1 MTRVVRDLE
10 GRVVTSN
17 RRQAVDSYARPY
29 YHVHNSIR
37 SIATAL
43 ERWNPVFINRARQ
56 AEQQKWNREVEE
68 GKAIAMQYAG
78 KDYTLDQI
86 EADIKAG
93 NGGRYV
99 ALSKAQKEGIN
110 QLQLEQGLNNVSLKM
125 QEAYDSATFK
135 DVDGKEHR
143 LYEAKDPMAF
153 QKWFDEKYNEL
164 WESETGGVYDRSLY
178 GELGSRHRAQS
189 RNNLYSQF
197 LSARGEM
204 KSREADLAA
213 TQVLDTHF
221 SSVLDKAGY
230 IGNSKALGDM
240 RAVLNRVANERD
252 LVGSGGEGGM
262 LATNYLLMKMGEAT
276 HNQEVQF
283 LLNSAKGV
291 TSIWDKPAYRSK
303 LENYAQQKEKQFEAE
318 AWQRET
324 RAYQREGMALGRAT
338 RAEQWMALRAT
349 QTARAVAQ
357 KYLDA
362 NGLSWNEVNQVANQI
377 MTDPAIAKNS
387 FNLTS
392 AQSLIKSLGNN
403 LPLMD
408 ELSRRKWR
416 GEEVDLKPYI
426 DSGQLS
432 ANAALAIDEIGNR
445 SDYKDKAQLY
455 NYMYKS
461 LDPLFLK
468 VDATIADPQDFTRR
482 ESALHAAAAMATDSM
497 LMQYNGQPINIASTD
512 FIARATQAVKD
523 AATAWG
529 PQEKWDVAYQ
539 QDNFLKHGEITRI
552 PIDSGK
558 AKQFLATSGVL
569 ADPEVS
575 QEVRKLIASHG
586 TRLPVGQFTPY
597 GQEQQKRLADK
608 GYQFNNVPVQ
618 TFNDLCAIVHGLST
632 EDWAALVA
640 GLNPNG
646 GGTSG
651 NRSAQ

>member
-29 YHVHNSIR
+29 YHAHNSIR

-221 SSVLDKAGY
+221 SSVLDKASY
-230 IGNSKALGDM
+230 VGNSKALGDM
-240 RAVLNRVANERD
+240 RAVLNRVTNERD
-252 LVGSGGEGGM
+252 LVGSGGNISEGSM

-283 LLNSAKGV
+283 LLNTAKGV
-291 TSIWDKPAYRSK
+291 TKIWDKPEYRSK
-303 LENYAQQKEKQFEAE
+303 LENFAENKRKQFEAE
-318 AWQRET
+318 ARKRVLEARQDAHWRLQAASDAERWKALRGTQKAYAAWDKYKGEVGNDVNRFGEVAEKILTDPSVAGDPFALSVALTMRKNYGNNIPAIMKASRDLYGGQDVNLYEMAKNGVADVSTILTLEKQRDSSDFLNKNRVFNYMRKSLESLIPKPDPVLST
-324 RAYQREGMALGRAT
+324 SGDLLQRDIALNAGARMATESFFMQYGNQPVNSASVEFFQH
-338 RAEQWMALRAT
+338 AEQPLKD
-349 QTARAVAQ
+349 AVAFYSDPVNQERAMAEQ
-357 KYLDA
+357 KY
-362 NGLSWNEVNQVANQI
+362 NWFGE
-377 MTDPAIAKNS
+377 IAK
-387 FNLTS
+387 TTP
-392 AQSLIKSLGNN
+392 AQGDAKTFIASSGILADADIGRQMKELIRSHGMR
-403 LPLMD
+403 LPT
-408 ELSRRKWR
+408 RNTPYA
-416 GEEVDLKPYI
+416 EEVE
-426 DSGQLS
+426 Q
-432 ANAALAIDEIGNR
+432 NLA
-445 SDYKDKAQLY
+445 
-455 NYMYKS
+455 
-461 LDPLFLK
+461 
-468 VDATIADPQDFTRR
+468 
-482 ESALHAAAAMATDSM
+482 
-497 LMQYNGQPINIASTD
+497 
-512 FIARATQAVKD
+512 
-523 AATAWG
+523 
-529 PQEKWDVAYQ
+529 
-539 QDNFLKHGEITRI
+539 
-552 PIDSGK
+552 
-558 AKQFLATSGVL
+558 
-569 ADPEVS
+569 
-575 QEVRKLIASHG
+575 
-586 TRLPVGQFTPY
+586 
-597 GQEQQKRLADK
+597 QKN
-608 GYQFNNVPVQ
+608 YQFNDAPVR
-618 TFNDLCAIVHGLST
+618 TLNDLCFIVNSLSN
-632 EDWAALVA
+632 EEWAALVA
-640 GLNPNG
+640 GLN

-651 NRSAQ
+651 NRNAQ